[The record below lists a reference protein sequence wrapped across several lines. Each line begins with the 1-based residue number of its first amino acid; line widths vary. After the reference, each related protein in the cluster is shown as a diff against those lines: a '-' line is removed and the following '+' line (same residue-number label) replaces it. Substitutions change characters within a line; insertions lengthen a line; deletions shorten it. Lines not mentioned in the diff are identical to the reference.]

1 MSGFVHLIYLAISV
15 YAWLIV
21 ARAVMSWLDPR
32 PGTTVHR
39 VTAGLI
45 SVTEPYLGL
54 FRRVI
59 PMARIGRS
67 GPDFSAVVGV
77 LVLLIVM
84 QLLTRL

>member
-1 MSGFVHLIYLAISV
+1 
-15 YAWLIV
+15 
-21 ARAVMSWLDPR
+21 
-32 PGTTVHR
+32 
-39 VTAGLI
+39 
-45 SVTEPYLGL
+45 
-54 FRRVI
+54 VI